1 MNKKVLGKGLGAL
14 IGSKSSTPKP
24 TENTPTAPSSHQ
36 GEMVKQV
43 PLNLIYPS
51 PLQPRKSFS
60 EEQLED
66 LTQSIKEQGII
77 HPLIV
82 RESQGKYELIAGE
95 RRWRASQRAGLKL
108 IPVISRQVS
117 DREILEL
124 ALVENL
130 QRSDLNPIEEGE
142 GYEILQQKYKMTQEE
157 IARKVGKNRATVANA
172 VRLTALS
179 PAVKS
184 MVQKNLIS
192 AGHAKAILGLSRPE
206 DQVAL
211 AEEVV
216 KKSLSVR
223 AAESMV
229 QSLSQASGKKPKNAK
244 AKSSNQ
250 ADWRDLELR
259 IQRTV
264 GTKARIVGSAQ
275 KGRVEIDYYNDS
287 DLERLLSLLGVKFD

>member
-14 IGSKSSTPKP
+14 IGSKPSTPKP
-24 TENTPTAPSSHQ
+24 TENSSTAPTAHQ

-43 PLNLIYPS
+43 PLNLIFPS

-82 RESQGKYELIAGE
+82 REVQGKYELIAGE

-108 IPVISRQVS
+108 IPVIARQAT

-172 VRLTALS
+172 VRLTALP

-192 AGHAKAILGLSRPE
+192 AGHAKAILGLPRPE
-206 DQVAL
+206 DQIAL

-229 QSLSQASGKKPKNAK
+229 QSLSQDSGKKKSPK

-287 DLERLLSLLGVKFD
+287 DLERILSLLGVKFE